1 MKDIYEQFFT
11 IVGNFTGDSSTPL
24 ESISEQNWQK
34 LFDISVQ
41 QKLECAV
48 FESVYNVP
56 AFETAKDT
64 LKHEWKALV
73 KKRYIFEVRK
83 TERFWSIYE
92 KLLRDG
98 IHPLILK
105 GVVCRF
111 LYTKPYA
118 RPSGDEDLLVK
129 AEELEACI
137 QTLEKT
143 GLQKVSDSEGN
154 VLKYMDLESGLQI
167 EVHRS
172 LFGDDGSI
180 ESSFNEWFKDAFVS
194 REEIMIEGHRV
205 YTMQPTL
212 HLLYL
217 ITHWIKH
224 FVGPGV
230 GVRQICDISKFV
242 NKWGDRINWSPIVD
256 RIESKGYMIL
266 CANILEIGM
275 RYFHMERQKVG
286 FSEVFLRDADPETLM
301 DDLMKA
307 GIYGSSSVS
316 RLHSSTLTL
325 DAIGGHRGKLRI
337 LFPPAKGIEKRYPY
351 LKKCPFLLPVAWV
364 SRLTSYVFEIFK
376 NRRGNNS
383 PGESIAIGAE
393 RLRLLKK
400 YGLIK

>member
-1 MKDIYEQFFT
+1 MKDIYKQFFA
-11 IVGNFTGDSSTPL
+11 ILGNFTGCSSIPL
-24 ESISEQNWQK
+24 EYVSEQNWQR
-34 LFDISVQ
+34 LFDISIQ

-48 FESVYNVP
+48 YESVYDEP
-56 AFETAKDT
+56 AFKTAGDA
-64 LKHEWKALV
+64 LKREWKALV
-73 KKRYIFEVRK
+73 KNRYIFELRK
-83 TERFWSIYE
+83 TERFWKIYE
-92 KLLRDG
+92 ELLKAG
-98 IHPLILK
+98 IRPLILK

-111 LYTKPYA
+111 LFKKPYA
-118 RPSGDEDLLVK
+118 RPSGDEDLLVEAK
-129 AEELEACI
+129 ELEVCI
-137 QTLEKT
+137 RTLERI

-180 ESSFNEWFKDAFVS
+180 ESEFNEWFQDAFVYS
-194 REEIMIEGHRV
+194 EEIEIEGHRV

-230 GVRQICDISKFV
+230 GVRQICDIAKFV
-242 NKWGDRINWSPIVD
+242 NQWGDRINWELIVNK
-256 RIESKGYMIL
+256 IESKGYTVL
-266 CANILEIGM
+266 CANILDIGI

-286 FSEVFLRDADPETLM
+286 FPEAFLLEADPEALIV
-301 DDLMKA
+301 DLMQA

-325 DAIGGHRGKLRI
+325 EAMGGHRGKLRI
-337 LFPPAKGIEKRYPY
+337 LFPPAKGMEKRYPY
-351 LKKCPFLLPVAWV
+351 LKKCSLLLPAAWV
-364 SRLTSYVFEIFK
+364 SRLAAYGFEVLK
-376 NRRGNNS
+376 NRRGSNS
-383 PGESIAIGAE
+383 PGESIAIGTE